1 MERKNTMLLT
11 VIAVA
16 TLLVAVVGATFAYY
30 SVVNGTDSSTTN
42 VNTTTEKVGTVT
54 LQNLI
59 PNLYLN
65 VTATQ
70 MAEANHGHDYYAI
83 AGNDAT
89 AAANASAVTHDIA
102 KIKSENG
109 ETNTV
114 YYCTFDVTLTTTN
127 GQGKA
132 SDEESAWAHLENEDA
147 GIILSV
153 GTVSGAVIDIKDNG
167 TSILGTEIPLNS
179 VKTAKVYSGTAQY
192 TGNKENLIKA
202 QAMFHNLNKEQ
213 KDVADLGIKT
223 EVLIDNLSCD
233 TDTVPAQ
240 P

>member
-42 VNTTTEKVGTVT
+42 VNTSTEKIGTVT

-59 PNLYLN
+59 PSLYLN

-70 MAEANHGHDYYAI
+70 MAQDNAGDDFYAV

-89 AAANASAVTHDIA
+89 ATASATSVTHDIA

-109 ETNTV
+109 ETDTV
-114 YYCTFDVTLTTTN
+114 YYCSFDVTVTTTN
-127 GQGKA
+127 GQGKSSA
-132 SDEESAWAHLENEDA
+132 EGSAWDSLEDEDA
-147 GIILSV
+147 GLVLTV
-153 GTVSGAVIDIKDNG
+153 GTVTGATIDIKDNG

-179 VKTAKVYSGTAQY
+179 VKTAKPYSGTAQY

-202 QAMFHNLNKEQ
+202 QAIFHNLDEEQ
-213 KDVADLGIKT
+213 KDVADLGIVT
-223 EVLIDNLSCD
+223 SVVIDNLNCD
-233 TDTVPAQ
+233 TKPLS
-240 P
+240 